1 MMNCF
6 GARQGFVGFWQ
17 RTMGAGD
24 REAFVAHLESCQ
36 RCDRSFRIFALT
48 APVLHAK
55 SDPMVTSRASSNYAT
70 VLRATDIPRAHTN
83 PVRRSWW
90 TAGVGG
96 TIAAALMA
104 VYVAAAR
111 PSSSAY
117 ALEQTII
124 GDDSGVELTSF
135 TTGGELFGQDN
146 SGWQDSNHTIL
157 QEPATNSRD
166 DLAG

>member
-1 MMNCF
+1 MNCF
-6 GARQGFVGFWQ
+6 GARQGFVEFWQ
-17 RTMGAGD
+17 RTMHAEE
-24 REAFVAHLESCQ
+24 RAAFVAHLEGCQ

-48 APVLHAK
+48 ASVLHAK
-55 SDPMVTSRASSNYAT
+55 GDPMVTSRASSNHAT
-70 VLRATDIPRAHTN
+70 VLRASNVPRVRTK

-90 TAGVGG
+90 AAGVAG

-157 QEPATNSRD
+157 QESPTNSRD
-166 DLAG
+166 DFAG

>member
-1 MMNCF
+1 MD
-6 GARQGFVGFWQ
+6 AEER
-17 RTMGAGD
+17 A
-24 REAFVAHLESCQ
+24 AFVAHLGGCQ

-55 SDPMVTSRASSNYAT
+55 GDPMVTARASSGKAA
-70 VLRATDIPRAHTN
+70 VLRATNVSRSRTRT
-83 PVRRSWW
+83 VRRSWW
-90 TAGVGG
+90 AAGVAG

-104 VYVAAAR
+104 LYVGAAK

-135 TTGGELFGQDN
+135 TTGGELFGPDN
-146 SGWQDSNHTIL
+146 SGWQDSNRSIL
-157 QEPATNSRD
+157 QESPTNSRD
-166 DLAG
+166 DFAG